1 MSEGE
6 PRVPVVGITGGIGSG
21 KTAVT
26 DRLKTHGI
34 QIVDADIAARVIMQP
49 GQPALAAVAER
60 FGDGILLDDGSLD
73 RAALRKIVF
82 ADPAERQWL
91 EQLTHPLIAAEIQRQ
106 LAAAQPPYVVFVS
119 PLLTETEQAGFCD
132 QIVVVD
138 VPESVQVERT
148 MSRDSNDAAQ
158 VQRIMAAQASR
169 EARIARADKV
179 IDNSGSLEAL
189 QTRVDALHRALQAE
203 FSHPG

>member
-1 MSEGE
+1 VSERE
-6 PRVPVVGITGGIGSG
+6 PRVPVVGVTGGIGSG

-26 DRLKTHGI
+26 DRLKSHGI

-60 FGDGILLDDGSLD
+60 FGNGILLGDGSLD
-73 RAALRKIVF
+73 RAALRNILF
-82 ADPAERQWL
+82 ADPDQRQWL

-106 LAAAQPPYVVFVS
+106 LGAAQPPYAVFVS
-119 PLLTETEQAGFCD
+119 PLLTETEQATFCD

-138 VPESVQVERT
+138 VPESVQLERT

-158 VQRIMAAQASR
+158 VQRIMAAQATR

-179 IDNSGSLEAL
+179 IDNSGSLEELRA
-189 QTRVDALHRALQAE
+189 RVDELHRSLQAE
-203 FSHPG
+203 FS